1 MCGSRGPRAPRM
13 PPEKLWILR
22 RGNAWYRDRAAAPP
36 GAAETQDGALLACI
50 LDMGELLLTSGA
62 GGDARGG
69 ITLTRLCM
77 VYGFAQADVFTIT
90 SSIVLTV
97 RTPEGRALTQT
108 RRIRARDTDLGRVE
122 RVNALSRRL
131 CAGPLPPE
139 KFRQA
144 VEEVRNAPAYPDA
157 AQCAMYAVISAAFSV
172 FFGGTLRDAATA
184 AVSGMLLFGALR
196 FCQRLR
202 LNGIL
207 QSMLAS
213 ALAALAV
220 MLMVGFGLGQ
230 NPDKIIIGNIM
241 LLIPG
246 IALTTSLRDM
256 INGDTISGLLGLSEA
271 VLKALAIAIGFAA
284 VLMRMGG

>member
-1 MCGSRGPRAPRM
+1 MAQGQ
-13 PPEKLWILR
+13 
-22 RGNAWYRDRAAAPP
+22 AAAPP

-62 GGDARGG
+62 EVMRVED
-69 ITLTRLCM
+69 TLTRLCM

-157 AQCAMYAVISAAFSV
+157 APVRHVRRYLSGVLRLFRRHVTRRCDGGR
-172 FFGGTLRDAATA
+172 FGHA
-184 AVSGMLLFGALR
+184 AVR
-196 FCQRLR
+196 R
-202 LNGIL
+202 
-207 QSMLAS
+207 
-213 ALAALAV
+213 AALLPAAAASTV
-220 MLMVGFGLGQ
+220 FCRVCWPARWQ
-230 NPDKIIIGNIM
+230 HW
-241 LLIPG
+241 
-246 IALTTSLRDM
+246 
-256 INGDTISGLLGLSEA
+256 LSC
-271 VLKALAIAIGFAA
+271 
-284 VLMRMGG
+284 

>member
-1 MCGSRGPRAPRM
+1 MAQGQ
-13 PPEKLWILR
+13 
-22 RGNAWYRDRAAAPP
+22 AAAPP
-36 GAAETQDGALLACI
+36 GEAETQDGALLACI

-62 GGDARGG
+62 EVMRVED
-69 ITLTRLCM
+69 TLTRLCM

-157 AQCAMYAVISAAFSV
+157 AQCAMYAVISAAFA
-172 FFGGTLRDAATA
+172 TLRRRPFRACCCSARCA
-184 AVSGMLLFGALR
+184 FASGCGSTV
-196 FCQRLR
+196 FCRVCWPARWQHW
-202 LNGIL
+202 
-207 QSMLAS
+207 
-213 ALAALAV
+213 
-220 MLMVGFGLGQ
+220 
-230 NPDKIIIGNIM
+230 
-241 LLIPG
+241 
-246 IALTTSLRDM
+246 
-256 INGDTISGLLGLSEA
+256 LSC
-271 VLKALAIAIGFAA
+271 
-284 VLMRMGG
+284 

>member
-1 MCGSRGPRAPRM
+1 MAQGQ
-13 PPEKLWILR
+13 
-22 RGNAWYRDRAAAPP
+22 AAAPP
-36 GAAETQDGALLACI
+36 GEAETQDGALLACI

-62 GGDARGG
+62 EVMRVED
-69 ITLTRLCM
+69 TLTRLCM

-157 AQCAMYAVISAAFSV
+157 AQCAMYAGSTV
-172 FFGGTLRDAATA
+172 FCRVCWPARWQHWP
-184 AVSGMLLFGALR
+184 S
-196 FCQRLR
+196 C
-202 LNGIL
+202 
-207 QSMLAS
+207 
-213 ALAALAV
+213 
-220 MLMVGFGLGQ
+220 
-230 NPDKIIIGNIM
+230 
-241 LLIPG
+241 
-246 IALTTSLRDM
+246 
-256 INGDTISGLLGLSEA
+256 
-271 VLKALAIAIGFAA
+271 
-284 VLMRMGG
+284 

>member
-1 MCGSRGPRAPRM
+1 MAQGQ
-13 PPEKLWILR
+13 
-22 RGNAWYRDRAAAPP
+22 AAAPP

-62 GGDARGG
+62 EVMRVED
-69 ITLTRLCM
+69 TLTRLCM

-172 FFGGTLRDAATA
+172 FLRRKPHHSSA
-184 AVSGMLLFGALR
+184 AVPTR
-196 FCQRLR
+196 P
-202 LNGIL
+202 
-207 QSMLAS
+207 AS
-213 ALAALAV
+213 AGKRGYAV
-220 MLMVGFGLGQ
+220 TRYRA
-230 NPDKIIIGNIM
+230 DW
-241 LLIPG
+241 PG
-246 IALTTSLRDM
+246 VSYR
-256 INGDTISGLLGLSEA
+256 SGS
-271 VLKALAIAIGFAA
+271 
-284 VLMRMGG
+284 